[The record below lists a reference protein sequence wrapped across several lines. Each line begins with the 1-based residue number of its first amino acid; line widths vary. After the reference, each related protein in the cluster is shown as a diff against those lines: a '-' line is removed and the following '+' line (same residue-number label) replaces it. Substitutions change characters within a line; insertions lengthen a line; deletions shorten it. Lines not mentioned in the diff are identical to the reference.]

1 MVHLKWADCMV
12 CELYFNSFF
21 FFNTGHTDLRSH
33 TSCPP
38 WVAAHLLLT
47 GCPLSTGRLCAP
59 GCIPQGNTCLAL
71 GTALGTRSSH
81 QVTPPSRSCHS
92 TASPTPTLCTRGTHG
107 VCTRQSGMVITSAA
121 SRCQCRAPAAQV
133 AATPGDG
140 PVAMGSQSGSPTWTD
155 VCQLPKILSLLTPAW
170 VLHPA
175 S

>member
-1 MVHLKWADCMV
+1 MGGCSPTPHRLPPEHWPPLCTWLHSPRQHL
-12 CELYFNSFF
+12 
-21 FFNTGHTDLRSH
+21 
-33 TSCPP
+33 
-38 WVAAHLLLT
+38 
-47 GCPLSTGRLCAP
+47 P
-59 GCIPQGNTCLAL
+59 GSRDS
-71 GTALGTRSSH
+71 LGTRSSH

-92 TASPTPTLCTRGTHG
+92 TASPTPTLCTRGAHG

-175 S
+175 L